1 MQQMSFIIK
10 DMETYR
16 NKEEELTEMKN
27 AFDRLVSR
35 QGITEEGISALE
47 MAMVTSNGKRR
58 LKKAG

>member
-16 NKEEELTEMKN
+16 NKEELTEMKN

>member
-16 NKEEELTEMKN
+16 NKEELTEMKN

-35 QGITEEGISALE
+35 QGITEEGISELE